1 MRWKIKP
8 TRSAKPLT
16 VNNQYPLAEFSSTNV
31 NLKGAEMI
39 TSDTAKNKIKDLTA
53 AAADQLSNVTTNE
66 KIAGA
71 AALGVVVG
79 AAAAAIG
86 SAMLN
91 SDSPSKKTTKAAKKP
106 AA

>member
-1 MRWKIKP
+1 MN
-8 TRSAKPLT
+8 TSESAKT
-16 VNNQYPLAEFSSTNV
+16 
-31 NLKGAEMI
+31 KMKEM
-39 TSDTAKNKIKDLTA
+39 TA
-53 AAADQLSNVTTNE
+53 AAAEQFSHVTTNE

-91 SDSPSKKTTKAAKKP
+91 SDAPAKKTPKAAKKP

>member
-1 MRWKIKP
+1 
-8 TRSAKPLT
+8 
-16 VNNQYPLAEFSSTNV
+16 
-31 NLKGAEMI
+31 MI
-39 TSDTAKNKIKDLTA
+39 TSDTAKNKMKDMTA
-53 AAADQLSNVTTNE
+53 AAAEKLSHVTTNE

-86 SAMLN
+86 SSLLN
-91 SDSPSKKTTKAAKKP
+91 SDTPAKKATKAAKKP

>member
-1 MRWKIKP
+1 
-8 TRSAKPLT
+8 
-16 VNNQYPLAEFSSTNV
+16 
-31 NLKGAEMI
+31 MI
-39 TSDTAKNKIKDLTA
+39 TSETAKNKMKDMTTA
-53 AAADQLSNVTTNE
+53 AAEKLSHVTTNE

-91 SDSPSKKTTKAAKKP
+91 SDAPAKKTTKAAKKP

>member
-1 MRWKIKP
+1 
-8 TRSAKPLT
+8 
-16 VNNQYPLAEFSSTNV
+16 
-31 NLKGAEMI
+31 MI
-39 TSDTAKNKIKDLTA
+39 TTESAKNKMKEMTA
-53 AAADQLSNVTTNE
+53 AATEQLSHVTTDE

-91 SDSPSKKTTKAAKKP
+91 SDAPAKKTAKAAKKP

>member
-1 MRWKIKP
+1 M
-8 TRSAKPLT
+8 TT
-16 VNNQYPLAEFSSTNV
+16 TE
-31 NLKGAEMI
+31 
-39 TSDTAKNKIKDLTA
+39 TAKNKMKDLTA
-53 AAADQLSNVTTNE
+53 AAAEKLSHVTTNE

-91 SDSPSKKTTKAAKKP
+91 SDAPAKKGPKAAKKP

>member
-1 MRWKIKP
+1 MIK
-8 TRSAKPLT
+8 S
-16 VNNQYPLAEFSSTNV
+16 E
-31 NLKGAEMI
+31 
-39 TSDTAKNKIKDLTA
+39 TAKNKMKEMTVA
-53 AAADQLSNVTTNE
+53 ASEQLSRVTTNE

-86 SAMLN
+86 TAMLN
-91 SDSPSKKTTKAAKKP
+91 SDTPAKKTTKAAKKT

>member
-1 MRWKIKP
+1 
-8 TRSAKPLT
+8 
-16 VNNQYPLAEFSSTNV
+16 
-31 NLKGAEMI
+31 MI
-39 TSDTAKNKIKDLTA
+39 TAETAKNKMKEMTSA
-53 AAADQLSNVTTNE
+53 AAEQLSHVSTNE

-86 SAMLN
+86 SSLLHSDTAKKN
-91 SDSPSKKTTKAAKKP
+91 SKAAKKP

>member
-1 MRWKIKP
+1 
-8 TRSAKPLT
+8 
-16 VNNQYPLAEFSSTNV
+16 
-31 NLKGAEMI
+31 MI
-39 TSDTAKNKIKDLTA
+39 TSETAKNKMKEMTVA
-53 AAADQLSNVTTNE
+53 ASEQLSRVTTNE

-86 SAMLN
+86 TAMLK
-91 SDSPSKKTTKAAKKP
+91 SDAPAKKTTKAAKKT

>member
-1 MRWKIKP
+1 
-8 TRSAKPLT
+8 
-16 VNNQYPLAEFSSTNV
+16 
-31 NLKGAEMI
+31 MI
-39 TSDTAKNKIKDLTA
+39 TVKTAKNKMHEVTA
-53 AAADQLSNVTTNE
+53 AAAEQLSHVTTNE

-86 SAMLN
+86 SALLN
-91 SDSPSKKTTKAAKKP
+91 SDAPEKAPKSANEP